1 MVTLVST
8 QFLVAIVEVVLRRLI
23 IDLLA
28 ETATEGIVAELERGI
43 SVCGAGEAGEC
54 VVAVAPVVFGGLVAI
69 EVVGKVGLSEGE

>member
-28 ETATEGIVAELERGI
+28 ETAAERVVAELEGGF

-69 EVVGKVGLSEGE
+69 QVIGEVGLSERE